1 MTEENSAPTP
11 EDKAEK
17 SEDDEARRRANMLK
31 AGIGIGIGSA
41 AIVAALLYS
50 NNARR
55 KKGDTKA

>member
-1 MTEENSAPTP
+1 MTDDSSSAPP
-11 EDKAEK
+11 AN
-17 SEDDEARRRANMLK
+17 DEESRRKANMLK

-55 KKGDTKA
+55 KKGDTKGRKEED

>member
-1 MTEENSAPTP
+1 MTEDSKPSAP
-11 EDKAEK
+11 EDKID
-17 SEDDEARRRANMLK
+17 DDESRRRANMLK

-55 KKGDTKA
+55 KKGDTKS

>member
-1 MTEENSAPTP
+1 MTEDSTPPAP
-11 EDKAEK
+11 EDKI
-17 SEDDEARRRANMLK
+17 DDEESRRRANMLK

-55 KKGDTKA
+55 KKDDTKS